1 MQQLEKASARKTGKK
16 VRVLVAD
23 GRPLVRMGL
32 RLLLEQQDDLTL
44 VGEAD
49 RADAVVKKAT
59 STRPQVIL
67 LDSRLGEVSGRSV
80 LQQLHRSLPKAR
92 LLVFSFSD
100 REEDQVRT
108 LRVPSAQVVPRN
120 TSFQALLRR
129 IRQLDSGLPDV
140 GSPAEG
146 RAPAEQSPWESDAKD
161 SSPLSARERQVV
173 ELVSQGFKN
182 REIAQRMFISEQTVK
197 NHLHNIF
204 DKLGVSDRLEL
215 ALYAIH
221 KNLQAPE

>member
-1 MQQLEKASARKTGKK
+1 MQPQKASAGKK
-16 VRVLVAD
+16 IRVLVAD

-32 RLLLEQQDDLTL
+32 RLLLEQESDLTV

-49 RADAVVKKAT
+49 KADLVVKKAT
-59 STRPQVIL
+59 TTRPQVIL
-67 LDSRLGEVSGRSV
+67 LDARLGEVSGRSV
-80 LQQLHRSLPKAR
+80 LQQLHRSLPKLR
-92 LLVFSFSD
+92 LLVFGTSD
-100 REEDQVRT
+100 KEEDQVRT
-108 LRVPSAQVVPRN
+108 LRVPSAQVVPRQ
-120 TSFQALLRR
+120 TSFQALLRL
-129 IRQLDSGLPDV
+129 IRQLDGGIPDSV
-140 GSPAEG
+140 AAAGD
-146 RAPAEQSPWESDAKD
+146 RAPAEPSPWATDAKD

-221 KNLQAPE
+221 KNLQGPA

>member
-1 MQQLEKASARKTGKK
+1 MQQLEKASAGKK
-16 VRVLVAD
+16 IRVLVAD
-23 GRPLVRMGL
+23 GRPLVRVGL
-32 RLLLEQQDDLTL
+32 RLLLEQESDLTL

-49 RADAVVKKAT
+49 KADLVVKKAT
-59 STRPQVIL
+59 TTRPQVIL
-67 LDSRLGEVSGRSV
+67 LDSRLGEVNGRSV

-92 LLVFSFSD
+92 LLVFSSTD
-100 REEDQVRT
+100 KEEEQVRT
-108 LRVPSAQVVPRN
+108 LRVPSAQVVPRH
-120 TSFQALLRR
+120 TSFQALLQW
-129 IRQLDSGLPDV
+129 IRQLDGGTPDSV
-140 GSPAEG
+140 AAGEG
-146 RAPAEQSPWESDAKD
+146 RAPAEHSLWETDAKD

-221 KNLQAPE
+221 KNLQGPA

>member
-1 MQQLEKASARKTGKK
+1 MAGQKK
-16 VRVLVAD
+16 IRVLIAD
-23 GRPLVRMGL
+23 NRPVFRKGL
-32 RLLLEQQDDLTL
+32 RLLLQKEPDIQV

-49 RADAVVKKAT
+49 QPELMVKKTT
-59 STRPQVIL
+59 SLKPNVL
-67 LDSRLGEVSGRSV
+67 LLHARLGEVDGHAV
-80 LQQLHRSLPKAR
+80 LRQLHRNNSKLRFLVLVSNEQDEIQAKAFRVPSLQIVPKHAPCR
-92 LLVFSFSD
+92 LLVQWI
-100 REEDQVRT
+100 REEEGAAKGEATAD
-108 LRVPSAQVVPRN
+108 VPA
-120 TSFQALLRR
+120 
-129 IRQLDSGLPDV
+129 
-140 GSPAEG
+140 AETG
-146 RAPAEQSPWESDAKD
+146 ARQSPPQD

-221 KNLQAPE
+221 KNLQAGG